1 MAIQK
6 RRFSL
11 TTVFPA
17 GKPTKDPQHPP
28 EFQKQDYSPVPRPKL
43 RALHTLLVKV
53 PVGYPSSRVDVADF
67 GRPFRDF
74 GPKTKIRPKV
84 PPPKN
89 LGLMLGF
96 LETGEVFVRA
106 GG

>member
-11 TTVFPA
+11 TTVSPR
-17 GKPTKDPQHPP
+17 GSQ
-28 EFQKQDYSPVPRPKL
+28 QKTHNIRPSFRNRTIPL
-43 RALHTLLVKV
+43 FLGQNSGRFTRCSVKV

-74 GPKTKIRPKV
+74 GQKTKIRPKV